1 MDARVQDMVVRLPVD
16 AICASACQP
25 RTRFAEQSLE
35 ELSESIR
42 QHGLLSP
49 VVVRRMGD
57 GYELIAGE
65 RRLRAVRRL
74 GQPVIDALVRTV
86 DAREAALLALI
97 ENLQRED
104 LHYLEQ
110 AQAFRQLLLS
120 YGFSQEVLAA
130 RLGISQGAV
139 ANKLRLLKL
148 PEQVRARLVEHGL
161 SERHARA
168 LLSLGCEQ
176 AQLEAAERA
185 AAERMSVRQLEE
197 LARKMA
203 TAKPRPHY
211 RLYLRDHRV
220 LINAVLDVVK
230 SLNQAG
236 VKASSRVER
245 MADRIEVTVV
255 IPSYPAAAESE
266 GGGKRGS
273 RIAELPAGNSRR
285 GSVGGTDLTSSR

>member
-1 MDARVQDMVVRLPVD
+1 MDTRAQDMLVRLPVD

-25 RTRFAEQSLE
+25 RTRFAEQSLV

-49 VVVRRMGD
+49 VVVRRMGE

-65 RRLRAVRRL
+65 RRLRAVRQL
-74 GQPVIDALVRTV
+74 GQPLIDALIRTV

-120 YGFSQEVLAA
+120 YGFSQEALAA

-148 PEQVRARLVEHGL
+148 PEPVRARLIEHGL
-161 SERHARA
+161 SERH
-168 LLSLGCEQ
+168 
-176 AQLEAAERA
+176 
-185 AAERMSVRQLEE
+185 
-197 LARKMA
+197 
-203 TAKPRPHY
+203 
-211 RLYLRDHRV
+211 
-220 LINAVLDVVK
+220 
-230 SLNQAG
+230 
-236 VKASSRVER
+236 
-245 MADRIEVTVV
+245 
-255 IPSYPAAAESE
+255 
-266 GGGKRGS
+266 
-273 RIAELPAGNSRR
+273 
-285 GSVGGTDLTSSR
+285 